1 MIVLSFLCLG
11 CGGSDEPAAAS
22 DTSGAE
28 ATPAITSVVTDVWL
42 VVRAVEGRG
51 LAVGSGVRFHASA
64 FDVVSRG
71 QANTFSL
78 TCPAEGTWVCEGPGG
93 SIQLEVID
101 GALRVTQPGLVLTLD
116 AASEAQSTHNK
127 RRVGGRRTVASRSTT
142 QDTDVISPPCS
153 AIAPARRAMQASR
166 RSRPAWRASSSK
178 HRKRAGSAHSSGG
191 ISAGSGSRSPV
202 VWRPSASSGKA
213 RDVFSPVR

>member
-1 MIVLSFLCLG
+1 VLLRSASFVLRIRMMFRSMIVLSFLCLG

-116 AASEAQSTHNK
+116 AASEAQSTTFEATLAASLAQQTAC
-127 RRVGGRRTVASRSTT
+127 RRAADCCVALDNAGHGCDLAAVLGDRTRTACDAGFATLTSRVASE
-142 QDTDVISPPCS
+142 QLE
-153 AIAPARRAMQASR
+153 APEACR
-166 RSRPAWRASSSK
+166 
-178 HRKRAGSAHSSGG
+178 
-191 ISAGSGSRSPV
+191 
-202 VWRPSASSGKA
+202 
-213 RDVFSPVR
+213 